1 MSEFASMLASF
12 KKNAESSSKQK
23 TQSSSKSNQLKQSK
37 TTDRKRPHPNTTI
50 TSTYNKNSSIPS
62 FPSIHANVR
71 RNGSFELSFLVLG
84 AQKAGTSWL
93 HTLLQQCKDIS
104 LPRDQKEGEWLAEID
119 VY

>member
-37 TTDRKRPHPNTTI
+37 TTDRKRPHPNTT
-50 TSTYNKNSSIPS
+50 SAYNNTAKSSIPS

-71 RNGSFELSFLVLG
+71 RRDSFELSFLVVG

-104 LPRDQKEGEWLAEID
+104 LPRDQKEG
-119 VY
+119 

>member
-12 KKNAESSSKQK
+12 KKNAESSKQQQ
-23 TQSSSKSNQLKQSK
+23 TISSKSSTSNQQKQST
-37 TTDRKRPHPNTTI
+37 TTDHKRPHPNTT
-50 TSTYNKNSSIPS
+50 SAYNTNLSIPS

-71 RNGSFELSFLVLG
+71 NSKSFELSFLVVG

-104 LPRDQKEGEWLAEID
+104 LPRAQKEGEW
-119 VY
+119 VV